1 VAPAKD
7 PAGEAAEKAVERVF
21 FLLGVDVHDAASIEE
36 FRQDLRFGK
45 SMRKYAEQGTAAMV
59 KVVAMLVVSGFIWAI
74 QNKLNPFAG
83 K

>member
-1 VAPAKD
+1 MPL
-7 PAGEAAEKAVERVF
+7 RVSVSPT
-21 FLLGVDVHDAASIEE
+21 LLW

-59 KVVAMLVVSGFIWAI
+59 KVVAMLVVSGLIWTI